1 MLVVLAAFLTF
12 FIVFGVGAFSDEHLE
27 KRWKNGGI
35 IISIAVAAMLLM
47 GPLFYILWHLLS
59 H

>member
-12 FIVFGVGAFSDEHLE
+12 FIVFGVGAFADEHLG

-35 IISIAVAAMLLM
+35 IIAIALATTLLM
-47 GPLFYILWHLLS
+47 GPLFYILLNH
-59 H
+59 